1 MRLSVVVTT
10 YNQPEWLEKVL
21 WGFEAQTFRDF
32 ELLVADD
39 GSDDRT
45 RTLLD
50 RLRPQ
55 LGFPLRHVWHA
66 HDGFRKCTIL
76 NAAIAVAEGEYLFF
90 TDGDCIPRPDVLAVH
105 AANARRGAFI
115 SGGYLKLPIETS
127 RRIMR
132 EDILAGRATDHEW
145 LRRNGVPRSKR
156 LARLKWGPIV
166 AAFLDRITTT
176 RATFNGHNASAW
188 RDDLVRV
195 NGFDERLEYGGL
207 DRELGERLENAGVRG
222 RQFRHRALVV
232 HLDHPRGYRNTEAMA
247 RNRAIRDEVAA
258 QRITRAPVGLDR
270 HTGAAAAAPG
280 DAATGPTSAESGARS
295 PA

>member
-39 GSDDRT
+39 GSDAPT
-45 RTLLD
+45 PALLD

-55 LGFPLRHVWHA
+55 LGFELRHVWHP
-66 HDGFRKCTIL
+66 HEGFRKCTIL
-76 NAAIAVAEGEYLFF
+76 NEAIAQAKGEYLFF
-90 TDGDCIPRPDVLAVH
+90 TDGDCIPRRDVLAVH
-105 AANARRGAFI
+105 AANATPGRFI
-115 SGGYLKLPIETS
+115 SGGYLKLPLVTS
-127 RRIMR
+127 ERIAR
-132 EDILAGRATDHEW
+132 DDIAAGRATSYEW
-145 LRRNGVPRSKR
+145 LLANGTPRSRR
-156 LARLKWGPIV
+156 LSRMRWGPMV
-166 AAFLDRITTT
+166 ASLLDAVTTT
-176 RATFNGHNASAW
+176 GATFNGHNSSVW
-188 RDDLVRV
+188 RADLLRV

-232 HLDHPRGYRNTEAMA
+232 HLDHPRGYRNAEAMA

-258 QRITRAPVGLDR
+258 KRLSWAPVGLDR
-270 HTGAAAAAPG
+270 HLKA
-280 DAATGPTSAESGARS
+280 S
-295 PA
+295 